1 MSSVPL
7 DAADR
12 LIKLTEV
19 MHKVG
24 WARRWSIGRPRR
36 GRFQPPISC

>member
-1 MSSVPL
+1 MSPAWRRARVMSSVPL

-24 WARRWSIGRPRR
+24 WARR
-36 GRFQPPISC
+36 